1 MTDYSWNEHSAWD
14 GGSDW
19 GAGTDWSG
27 GTGAMDWG
35 QASDDLL
42 DMSQTAAGN
51 SGWLQLEAYEAWNQG
66 DIDGYHDLWQMSC
79 DQGDMSQQLEDLSW
93 QAWYGPVNAD
103 GYTAMDV
110 SHGYSATDTS
120 FIEPASSAGSV
131 SMISDQSGESFL

>member
-1 MTDYSWNEHSAWD
+1 MSDYSWNETGAFD
-14 GGSDW
+14 GGNDW
-19 GAGTDWSG
+19 GGSADGL
-27 GTGAMDWG
+27 DWG
-35 QASDDLL
+35 QASNDLL

-51 SGWLQLEAYEAWNQG
+51 SGWLQVEAYEAWNQG
-66 DIDGYHDLWQMSC
+66 NIEEYHELWQMSC

-120 FIEPASSAGSV
+120 FIEPASSAGSC

>member
-1 MTDYSWNEHSAWD
+1 MSDYSWNETGAWD
-14 GGSDW
+14 G
-19 GAGTDWSG
+19 GTDWSG
-27 GTGAMDWG
+27 GDAADWG
-35 QASDDLL
+35 QASNDLL
-42 DMSQTAAGN
+42 DMSTTAAGN

-66 DIDGYHDLWQMSC
+66 NIEGYHDLWQMSC

-110 SHGYSATDTS
+110 SQGYSATDTS
-120 FIEPASSAGSV
+120 FIEPAASAGSM